1 MKTIMP
7 TQIKGNER
15 KWYVIDAEGQTLG
28 RLATKVAVI
37 LKGKNKPSF
46 APHVDNGDY
55 VVVINADKF
64 KVTGK
69 KLTDKM
75 YYKHTGYLGGLKE
88 ISLEDLLSKKPLKAI
103 EFAVSG
109 MLPKNKLRPN
119 MISRLKLF
127 TGSEHTFTAQKPE
140 VIKL

>member
-1 MKTIMP
+1 MP
-7 TQIKGNER
+7 KQIKGNER
-15 KWYVIDAEGQTLG
+15 KWYVVDAEGQTLG
-28 RLATKVAVI
+28 KLATQIAVI
-37 LKGKNKPSF
+37 LKGKNKASF

-55 VVVINADKF
+55 VVVLNADKF

-75 YYKHTGYLGGLKE
+75 YYRHTGYLGWLKE
-88 ISLEDLLSKKPLKAI
+88 ISLWDLLEKKPLKAI

-127 TGSEHTFTAQKPE
+127 VWAEHTFTAQQPE